1 MKPEYSL
8 CIAPGWPISIPTWR
22 FGLCNRAVEATTY
35 AGPEIYMAPEMF
47 RKGGQTSKLD
57 VWSLFV
63 TMLRTL
69 DVGGF
74 RQKSYQFQSVEDA
87 QEAVLFA
94 ASKGDISKI
103 QEMAIINPERRAF
116 AAQMLVKYF
125 SGEGFSTPRNKVP
138 ALISPRLTIAPAKAS
153 LPAPPARTAQTK
165 QRGLQQNPN
174 GFAAAA

>member
-1 MKPEYSL
+1 
-8 CIAPGWPISIPTWR
+8 
-22 FGLCNRAVEATTY
+22 
-35 AGPEIYMAPEMF
+35 MF

-63 TMLRTL
+63 TMLWTL

-103 QEMAIINPERRAF
+103 QETAIINPVRRAS
-116 AAQMLVKYF
+116 AAQMLVKCF
-125 SGEGFSTPRNKVP
+125 NGEGLSTPRNKVP
-138 ALISPRLTIAPAKAS
+138 ALISPWLAIAPASNCYLFAS
-153 LPAPPARTAQTK
+153 SVSLN
-165 QRGLQQNPN
+165 L
-174 GFAAAA
+174 